1 MIAMP
6 LMVSTIS
13 TGHIFYIIEGFNL
26 EILVW
31 IFGEILETLFIGGQG
46 TLGNYQ
52 AQDKLYSII
61 FLAILIKPKFEESI
75 ELCVKSIKKF
85 GAL

>member
-75 ELCVKSIKKF
+75 
-85 GAL
+85 

>member
-31 IFGEILETLFIGGQG
+31 IFGEILETFIYWGA
-46 TLGNYQ
+46 GN
-52 AQDKLYSII
+52 
-61 FLAILIKPKFEESI
+61 FR
-75 ELCVKSIKKF
+75 ELSGSRQVIQHYIPCHSD
-85 GAL
+85 

>member
-1 MIAMP
+1 MIAVP
-6 LMVSTIS
+6 LMFSTIS

-31 IFGEILETLFIGGQG
+31 IFGEILETLFIVGQG

-61 FLAILIKPKFEESI
+61 FLAILIKPKFEERI
-75 ELCVKSIKKF
+75 
-85 GAL
+85 